1 MINQTTRDKINS
13 LRETYRVISR
23 GKETILTEIAEAE
36 LPEMVYNSNA
46 IENSTLSLKDTEDI
60 LIRNQILRDHDIR
73 EIYEAKNLAKV
84 ARRLIEGN
92 EELSIELIL
101 VLHKM
106 LLADIDD
113 AIAGRFRFGN
123 EWVRVGT
130 HIGANPAFANSL
142 MYELV
147 DNYQKKDG
155 YFLDT
160 IAYFHAEF
168 ETIHPFV
175 DGNGRIG
182 RILINKQLADLDLP
196 PITIQNKSKRDDYYP
211 FFDEYRT
218 TGKYDSFTEMFALLL
233 CESLHK
239 RIAYL
244 TSRKMILLKD
254 WAADNAVKATIALN
268 KAKRQTM
275 PAFRVR
281 GKWMI
286 DIDYREQ

>member
-13 LRETYRVISR
+13 LQQAYIVASK
-23 GKETILTEIAEAE
+23 GKRAVLTEIAQAE

-46 IENSTLSLKDTEDI
+46 IENSTLSLRDTEDI

-84 ARRLIEGN
+84 TTHLLTN
-92 EELSIELIL
+92 NDPLSIELIL
-101 VLHKM
+101 MLHKM
-106 LLADIDD
+106 LITDIDD
-113 AIAGRFRFGN
+113 RIAGRFRFGN
-123 EWVRVGT
+123 EWVHVGT
-130 HIGANPAFANSL
+130 HIGVNPAFTNSL
-142 MYELV
+142 MYELIET
-147 DNYQKKDG
+147 YRKKDG
-155 YFLDT
+155 YFLDN

-182 RILINKQLADLDLP
+182 RILINKQLGDLGLP
-196 PITIQNKSKRDDYYP
+196 PISIQNKSKRDDYYP

-239 RIAYL
+239 RIAYM
-244 TSRKMILLKD
+244 TSKKIILLKN
-254 WAADNAVKATIALN
+254 WAIANEVKATIALN
-268 KAKRQTM
+268 KAKRQTL

-281 GKWMI
+281 GKWMV
-286 DIDYREQ
+286 DMDYHE